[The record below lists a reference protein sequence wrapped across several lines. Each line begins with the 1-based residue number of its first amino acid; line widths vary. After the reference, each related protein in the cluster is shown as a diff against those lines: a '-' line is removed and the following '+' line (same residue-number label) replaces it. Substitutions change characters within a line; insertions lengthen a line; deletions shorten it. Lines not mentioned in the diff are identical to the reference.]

1 MFRKELR
8 ESEFDALPEIDKMIL
23 NNRRQKELD
32 KAERE
37 HYQHM
42 ERRKKEGKG
51 DEDEFIVYEEF
62 KKGVDK
68 IEFVNKVE

>member
-1 MFRKELR
+1 
-8 ESEFDALPEIDKMIL
+8 
-23 NNRRQKELD
+23 
-32 KAERE
+32 
-37 HYQHM
+37 M

-68 IEFVNKVE
+68 IEFVGKVE